1 VLRLPGALRFCV
13 AGAVGRM
20 PMAMFGL
27 GTLLLIASLTGRYGL
42 AGAVASAGSVGYAIS
57 SPLLARLVDR
67 FGQRRVLRPTV
78 TIFAAVTTAFVACAQ
93 LRAPLPAVLATGCLA
108 GASMPSLG
116 SMVRA
121 RWSRLLADSP
131 RLGTAYALESVV
143 DEVIFVFGPAAA
155 TLLATEVQPAA
166 GVVTAMVLCVAGTL
180 ALAAQPGT
188 EPAAHP
194 APPRPAARAGARAGR
209 GRRRERGGGR
219 LPAAGLATLAP
230 AFCFIGSMF
239 ASVDLSTV
247 AFAQEHGHKPLAGF
261 LLGTYALG
269 SATGGIWYG
278 SRSWRVPLERRFAV
292 TLCLTVAGV
301 ATFWLIPGLAALAP
315 VMFCSGMAIAPTLIA
330 GFSLIERQALP
341 GRRTES
347 MAWLSSTVSVGVAAG
362 SAVAGQIV
370 DAGGARWGYAFAAC
384 CGGVAAA
391 ICLAGLGRLR
401 ATQAGQAAQ

>member
-1 VLRLPGALRFCV
+1 
-13 AGAVGRM
+13 
-20 PMAMFGL
+20 MAMFGL

-57 SPLLARLVDR
+57 SPLVARLVDR

-78 TIFAAVTTAFVACAQ
+78 TIYAAATTAFVACAQ
-93 LRAPLPAVLATGCLA
+93 LRAPPPAVLATGFLA

-121 RWSRLLADSP
+121 RWSRLLGDSP

-143 DEVIFVFGPAAA
+143 DEVIFVAGPAVA

-166 GVVTAMVLCVAGTL
+166 GVVTAMALCVAGTL
-180 ALAAQPGT
+180 ILAAQPGT
-188 EPAAHP
+188 EPAPHP
-194 APPRPAARAGARAGR
+194 VPPRAAAPAGARPGRGRTRRRAGGRLPSPGAGHAGARILLYRLHVRLGRPEHRGLRAGARAQAAGR
-209 GRRRERGGGR
+209 VPARHLRARQRHRRDLVRLAVVAGAAGAPVRPDLVPDRRR
-219 LPAAGLATLAP
+219 
-230 AFCFIGSMF
+230 
-239 ASVDLSTV
+239 
-247 AFAQEHGHKPLAGF
+247 
-261 LLGTYALG
+261 
-269 SATGGIWYG
+269 
-278 SRSWRVPLERRFAV
+278 
-292 TLCLTVAGV
+292 V
-301 ATFWLIPGLAALAP
+301 ATFWAMPGLGALAP
-315 VMFCSGMAIAPTLIA
+315 VLFCSGLAIAPTLIA

-341 GRRTES
+341 GRRTEG
-347 MAWLSSTVSVGVAAG
+347 MTWLSSAVSVGVAAG

-401 ATQAGQAAQ
+401 AVRAGQAAQ